1 MRELFARAG
10 LEPRIVFA
18 GVDVDVV
25 KAFVEAGL
33 GVAVLPEVAYDPKRD
48 SRLGAVNAGH
58 LFESHTGCLA
68 IRKNHYLRGYAFDF
82 IEMLAP
88 GVDRRALEKALL
100 AARDAATT

>member
-1 MRELFARAG
+1 M
-10 LEPRIVFA
+10 
-18 GVDVDVV
+18 
-25 KAFVEAGL
+25 
-33 GVAVLPEVAYDPKRD
+33 
-48 SRLGAVNAGH
+48 NAGH